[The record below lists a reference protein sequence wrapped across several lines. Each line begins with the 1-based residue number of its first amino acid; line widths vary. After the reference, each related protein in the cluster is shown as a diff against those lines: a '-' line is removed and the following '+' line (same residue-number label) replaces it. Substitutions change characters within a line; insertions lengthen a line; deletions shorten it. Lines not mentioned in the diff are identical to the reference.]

1 MVRGSYGVNKL
12 QTSPPLIKQFN
23 SPISKLPSMKKLLLL
38 GATALCCLTNTYAQ
52 EYKTKLANSKDRKVI
67 IEIDAGDVKVEGH
80 NGDEVIIQASSG
92 YEAPPERAKGL
103 KPLYNSAVDN
113 TNLGLAVTPEN
124 GGLRIEKA
132 TRKEI
137 KYTIRLPRK
146 VAVLYQQ
153 TNWRGGDI
161 TISNMDGDLEVRT
174 HNANIDLTN
183 VTGPVVANSTS
194 GEVKVV
200 YSNLSQD
207 KPTAISTVSGPID
220 ITMPGNTKA
229 NMKLRSI
236 TGEMYTDFD
245 LGVKGSKDGMPR
257 VGGGNNIDGTTN
269 GGGVELQLHTV
280 SSNIYI
286 RKQK

>member
-1 MVRGSYGVNKL
+1 
-12 QTSPPLIKQFN
+12 
-23 SPISKLPSMKKLLLL
+23 MKNILLV
-38 GATALCCLTNTYAQ
+38 TAGMIWCMANAQAQ
-52 EYKTKLANSKDRKVI
+52 EYKTKLSNSKDRKVV
-67 IEIDAGDVKVEGH
+67 IEVAAADIKIEGY

-92 YEAPPERAKGL
+92 FEAPPERAKGL
-103 KPLYNSAVDN
+103 KPLYNNAVDN
-113 TNLGLAVTPEN
+113 SGIGLAVTPEN

-132 TRKEI
+132 ARKQV
-137 KYTIRLPRK
+137 KYTMKLPRK

-153 TNWRGGDI
+153 VNWQGGSEI
-161 TISNMDGDLEVRT
+161 SISNMDGDLEVRT

-207 KPTAISTVSGPID
+207 KPSAISTVSGAID
-220 ITMPGNTKA
+220 ISLPA
-229 NMKLRSI
+229 NAKSNLKLRSI
-236 TGEMYTDFD
+236 TGEMYTDFE
-245 LGVKGSKDGMPR
+245 LGLKNTKDGMSK
-257 VGGGNNIDGTTN
+257 VGGGNNIEGSTN
-269 GGGVELQLHTV
+269 GGGVELQLNTI